1 MSTYLQIVNLA
12 RMECGVA
19 SGDLATLQS
28 GLSLESA
35 RFKTWARDEWKRVQ
49 SSHPDWQ
56 FLRVAGEF
64 TTTAN
69 QSKYTPQQAAATS
82 DGTTSGTAILADWKR
97 DSFRLSTAG
106 ASYADEAI
114 LGYQPY
120 DVWRNM
126 YQYGAMR
133 SVRSKPVLFAVDP
146 QKNLVLGATPD
157 AAYVVN
163 YEFYRTPQELSADDD
178 VPLCPDRFHDLIV
191 YRTVRAYGIFMSA
204 PEVISRA
211 DSLIDTI
218 YPDLCND
225 QLPPMMSGNPLA

>member
-1 MSTYLQIVNLA
+1 MATFLQLVNTA
-12 RMECGVA
+12 RSEAGLA
-19 SGDLATLQS
+19 SGDLTTLQS
-28 GLSLESA
+28 GLSAESK
-35 RFKTWARDEWKRVQ
+35 RFVDWVRGEWRRIQ

-56 FLRVAGEF
+56 FLRVSGEF

-69 QSKYTPQQAAATS
+69 QFKYTPQQAKATS
-82 DGTTSGTAILADWKR
+82 DGTDTGTAILADWKR
-97 DSFRLSTAG
+97 DSFRLSTQG

-114 LGYQPY
+114 LGYQPF
-120 DVWRNM
+120 DVYRNM

-163 YEFYRTPQELSADDD
+163 YEFYRTPQELSADGD
-178 VPLCPDRFHDLIV
+178 VPLCPDRFHDLIA
-191 YRTVRAYGIFMSA
+191 YRALRAYGIFMSA
-204 PEVISRA
+204 PEVIGRA
-211 DSLIDTI
+211 DSMIDTI
-218 YPDLCND
+218 YPDLAND